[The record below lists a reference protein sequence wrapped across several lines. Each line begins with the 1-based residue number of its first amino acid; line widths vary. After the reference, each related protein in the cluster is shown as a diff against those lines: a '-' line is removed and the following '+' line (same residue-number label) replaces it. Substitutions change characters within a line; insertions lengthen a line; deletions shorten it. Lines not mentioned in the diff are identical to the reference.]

1 MEVVVT
7 LIVHIA
13 IIIIFILLGVF
24 FRRGKGS
31 FLIAGYNTYSKTEK
45 ARYNERALCHFMSK
59 IMFAYAGCFAV
70 VATSEFFHSLIP
82 LWIGLG
88 LFLAV
93 TVFTL
98 IYANTGNRF
107 KK

>member
-1 MEVVVT
+1 M
-7 LIVHIA
+7 LIVHIV
-13 IIIIFILLGVF
+13 IILIFIALGLF
-24 FRRGKGS
+24 
-31 FLIAGYNTYSKTEK
+31 
-45 ARYNERALCHFMSK
+45 FMSK

-70 VATSEFFHSLIP
+70 VAASALFHSLIP

-98 IYANTGNRF
+98 IYANTGDRF

>member
-1 MEVVVT
+1 M
-7 LIVHIA
+7 LIVHIV
-13 IIIIFILLGVF
+13 IILIFIALGLF
-24 FRRGKGS
+24 FRQGKGS
-31 FLIAGYNTYSKTEK
+31 SLIAGYNAYSKTERT
-45 ARYNERALCHFMSK
+45 RYNEQALCRFMSK

-70 VATSEFFHSLIP
+70 VAASALFHSLIP

-98 IYANTGNRF
+98 IYANTGDRF